1 MMLNYKNT
9 KYYLKI
15 NVTNNDIGLTNNDVW
30 CNIDIT
36 IKNDE
41 FEYHVNRQSFSKNEL
56 TKIVNNLKK
65 SYYKNEKPPKLFFIK
80 NYFTIN
86 CYFIKNDKYLDL
98 NLINPENTNYKNY
111 TITFKNTE
119 ILEFLNIIEKP
130 II

>member
-30 CNIDIT
+30 CNVDIT

-56 TKIVNNLKK
+56 TKIVNNLKT
-65 SYYKNEKPPKLFFIK
+65 SYYKNEKPQKLYFIK

-86 CYFIKNDKYLDL
+86 CYFIKNDKYMDL

>member
-30 CNIDIT
+30 CNVDIT

-56 TKIVNNLKK
+56 TKIVKNLKT
-65 SYYKNEKPPKLFFIK
+65 SYYKNEKPPKLYFIK

>member
-30 CNIDIT
+30 CNADIT

-56 TKIVNNLKK
+56 TKIVNNLKT
-65 SYYKNEKPPKLFFIK
+65 SYYKNEKPPKLYFIK

-86 CYFIKNDKYLDL
+86 CYFIKNDKYMDL

-119 ILEFLNIIEKP
+119 ILEFLNIIEKT